1 MHQYLIAT
9 VFVCPLFFV
18 GRRDVPS
25 LTHLSVSRCDLTDEM
40 AVGLVLAL
48 VENETLVS
56 LKVVMNKRITD
67 DTAKGFVKVFTQSNK
82 TLKKLDL
89 TKTKVSKKSLKDL
102 DKILEERDEKKIV
115 AKLQAERQAK
125 IQSMLKAASSEKAA
139 AASDDESE
147 PEMDIMSGRS
157 SLKSGKSG
165 KSKKNKKGRG
175 AKVNE
180 ASPPR
185 RGARAGAGKNR
196 AASGRQQFAKSVTA
210 AQMAQLGGDIVNV
223 GADAQKLKEKRKLKG
238 ECETCGQKCFN
249 KTMFK
254 STPITIPHLV
264 HEGKCLKCNP
274 M

>member
-1 MHQYLIAT
+1 
-9 VFVCPLFFV
+9 
-18 GRRDVPS
+18 
-25 LTHLSVSRCDLTDEM
+25 M

-139 AASDDESE
+139 SASDDENE

-157 SLKSGKSG
+157 SLKSSKSG

-175 AKVNE
+175 AKVSE

-210 AQMAQLGGDIVNV
+210 AQIDGAARRGHRERRGGR
-223 GADAQKLKEKRKLKG
+223 AKAEG
-238 ECETCGQKCFN
+238 EAETEGGVRN
-249 KTMFK
+249 A
-254 STPITIPHLV
+254 STRPCSSRPRLPSRTLSTR
-264 HEGKCLKCNP
+264 ESA
-274 M
+274 